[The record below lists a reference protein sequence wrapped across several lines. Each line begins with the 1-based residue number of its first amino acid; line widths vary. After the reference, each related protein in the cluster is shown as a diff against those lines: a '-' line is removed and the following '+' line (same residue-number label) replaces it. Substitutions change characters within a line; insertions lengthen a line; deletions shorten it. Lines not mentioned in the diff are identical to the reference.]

1 MIPDQTRKTGNC
13 SLLFS
18 QGSVSLPQAL
28 IDTDSVV
35 CFGFPKRKTISE
47 NWHLCLKKKQKIT
60 PAGGGEGGHS
70 RSKRISCSQQEIIQ
84 LLLSYHFINNFLKSS
99 SKEFI
104 EYKKNSS
111 LKKQIN

>member
-28 IDTDSVV
+28 IDLIQLCVLVSQRGKPYRRTGISV
-35 CFGFPKRKTISE
+35 F
-47 NWHLCLKKKQKIT
+47 KKKQKIT